1 MDIYLSVNNRAEIL
15 RIPVLPPSFTISK
28 PQSLTVFETVSQ
40 GELQLIGTPKLKGIA
55 IESFFPAPNHDYP
68 YLRNKDIW
76 GWDYIYM
83 IDTWIE
89 RKLPIRLVITDTPIN
104 MAVAVKNFEYTV
116 KTDGDLWYRLE
127 LEEFNLLLPD
137 NSQTATEE
145 EIDMEELNK
154 LKEQVDSH
162 VTIAVV
168 NNGGKKINIIA
179 RSVEN
184 VLNVKEFL
192 EPYGGSGHIQ
202 AGSATLTDRN
212 AQELLDEIEQRLHGA
227 IPQMM
232 KVSDIM
238 TSPVIAVGVDARVD
252 EGYRTMLRFGVKSLP
267 VISSDGEVVGM
278 MTRKDLDKAHLQIG
292 RASCR
297 ERV

>member
-55 IESFFPAPNHDYP
+55 IESFFPAPNHEYP

-137 NSQTATEE
+137 NTQTATEE

-154 LKEQVDSH
+154 LKEQVEYLGGIVDALSH
-162 VTIAVV
+162 PFIY
-168 NNGGKKINIIA
+168 NYIDENMPEWA
-179 RSVEN
+179 RASVQK
-184 VLNVKEFL
+184 LIDK
-192 EPYGGSGHIQ
+192 
-202 AGSATLTDRN
+202 
-212 AQELLDEIEQRLHGA
+212 GA
-227 IPQMM
+227 ISGDGGGWNLTYDQLR
-232 KVSDIM
+232 
-238 TSPVIAVGVDARVD
+238 VI
-252 EGYRTMLRFGVKSLP
+252 TW
-267 VISSDGEVVGM
+267 
-278 MTRKDLDKAHLQIG
+278 LDRLG
-292 RASCR
+292 LLG
-297 ERV
+297 